1 MRTMLADRL
10 LAQAR
15 DTSASSQAIATDLA
29 WLLQATPLYRLLML
43 RDLKLI
49 LLLQFINLL

>member
-10 LAQAR
+10 GAQAR